1 MKVNPRRFLDT
12 VGGDAKIR
20 FAMPSRYPILLLSLF
35 LLWWS
40 WLAVAPLYRQDWL
53 LENALVFVSLPLLV
67 LTYPKLRLSNFA
79 YTMLFVFF
87 SLHAVGAHYTY
98 AEVPYQQWSRMVL
111 GFDINDVFGWR
122 RNHFDR
128 LVHLGYGLLV
138 TPAAIEVLDTYA
150 PQRGIWR
157 FLVPWLFM
165 ISHGTLY
172 ETIEWGAAEFF
183 GGDLGQAYLGTQGDV
198 WDSQKD
204 TALAGLGALISVAL
218 CRWGGRILQPGFNH
232 PR

>member
-1 MKVNPRRFLDT
+1 MS
-12 VGGDAKIR
+12 
-20 FAMPSRYPILLLSLF
+20 SRYPTVLLSLF
-35 LLWWS
+35 LLWWL
-40 WLAVAPLYRQDWL
+40 WLAIAPLYREDWL
-53 LENALVFVSLPLLV
+53 LENALVFVSLPLLI
-67 LTYPKLRLSNFA
+67 LTYSKLRLSNLA
-79 YTMLFVFF
+79 YTLLFVFF
-87 SLHAVGAHYTY
+87 ALHAIGAHYTY
-98 AEVPYQQWSRMVL
+98 SEVPYQQWSKAIL
-111 GFDINDVFGWR
+111 GFDINDVFGWQ

-128 LVHLGYGLLV
+128 LVHLSYGLLV

-183 GGDLGQAYLGTQGDV
+183 GSDLGQAYLGTQGDT

-204 TALAGLGALISVAL
+204 TALAGLGALISVIAY
-218 CRWGGRILQPGFNH
+218 RWAGRRLPGDFRLQSSKV
-232 PR
+232 RE